1 MQNKQ
6 PAESSSSS
14 AQPEGMGASQH
25 GESGVTAGNAVRRST
40 AFPKIGELLRR
51 FSVFIILLAICAV
64 FAASSGDF
72 LTPSNLL
79 NVALQTSIIA
89 IVAIGMTFTILT
101 AGIDLSVGS
110 LMALSGALAAGLAV
124 RQEWGTYP
132 GIAAALL
139 AGLALGA
146 VNGLLVIKGG
156 MPPFVATLAMMAVAR
171 GLTLFYT
178 QGRPI
183 AGLEE
188 NFIFWGTGRL
198 LGIPVPVI
206 LLVVLTL
213 IAHVV
218 LRYTRFGLY
227 VYATGGNEETTRLA
241 GIPPNRIKLS
251 VYVISGFTAAL
262 GGILL
267 TARLWSAQPNA
278 AVGWELDAIAAP
290 VLGGVSLFGGVGGIG
305 GTLVGAFIIGV
316 LSNGLNLMGIPSY
329 YQQVIKG
336 VVFILAVMLDLA
348 TKRRR

>member
-1 MQNKQ
+1 MRPNPPSKV
-6 PAESSSSS
+6 
-14 AQPEGMGASQH
+14 GD
-25 GESGVTAGNAVRRST
+25 V
-40 AFPKIGELLRR
+40 LRR
-51 FSVFIILLAICAV
+51 FSVFIILLIICLI
-64 FAASSGDF
+64 FALGSGEF
-72 LTPSNLL
+72 LTASNLL

-110 LMALSGALAAGLAV
+110 LMALGGALAAGLAV
-124 RQEWGTYP
+124 RQGLGTYG
-132 GIAAALL
+132 GIGVSLL
-139 AGLALGA
+139 VGLALGA
-146 VNGLLVIKGG
+146 INGLLIIKGG

-171 GLTLFYT
+171 GLTLVYT

-183 AGLEE
+183 AGIEKD
-188 NFIFWGTGRL
+188 FVFWGTGRL
-198 LGIPVPVI
+198 LGIPMPVI
-206 LLVVLTL
+206 LLAIIAT

-227 VYATGGNEETTRLA
+227 VYATGGNEETTHLA
-241 GIPPNRIKLS
+241 GVSPDRIKLA
-251 VYVISGFTAAL
+251 VYAISGLTATL
-262 GGILL
+262 GGVLL

-290 VLGGVSLFGGVGGIG
+290 VLGGISLFGGVGSIG

-316 LSNGLNLMGIPSY
+316 LSNGLNLLGIPSY

-336 VVFILAVMLDLA
+336 VVFILAVMLDLF

>member
-1 MQNKQ
+1 MRPSPPSKV
-6 PAESSSSS
+6 
-14 AQPEGMGASQH
+14 GD
-25 GESGVTAGNAVRRST
+25 
-40 AFPKIGELLRR
+40 ILRR
-51 FSVFIILLAICAV
+51 FSVFIILLIICLI
-64 FAASSGDF
+64 FALGSSDF
-72 LTPSNLL
+72 LTASNLL

-110 LMALSGALAAGLAV
+110 LMALGGALAAGLAV
-124 RQEWGTYP
+124 RQGLGTYG
-132 GIAAALL
+132 GIGVSLL
-139 AGLALGA
+139 VGLALGV
-146 VNGLLVIKGG
+146 VNGLLIIKGG

-171 GLTLFYT
+171 GLTLVYT

-183 AGLEE
+183 AGIEAD
-188 NFIFWGTGRL
+188 FVFWGTGRL
-198 LGIPVPVI
+198 LGVPVPVI
-206 LLVVLTL
+206 LLAVLVV

-227 VYATGGNEETTRLA
+227 VYATGGNEETTHLA
-241 GIPPNRIKLS
+241 GVSPDRIKLA
-251 VYVISGFTAAL
+251 VYAISGFTATL
-262 GGILL
+262 GGVLL

-290 VLGGVSLFGGVGGIG
+290 VLGGISLFGGVGNIG

-316 LSNGLNLMGIPSY
+316 LSNGLNLLGIPSY

-336 VVFILAVMLDLA
+336 VVFILAVMLDLF